1 MTRIPPAFQARPT
14 VDRIWSVFEA
24 PIAGTPLTLA
34 KLIVAVALLIALVWL
49 TGKLTRWLAHGV
61 LRRRGVDPGSTE
73 EIATLVRY
81 LLTALGVVIILQAVI
96 GVNLTTIVGLLAG
109 IGVGLGFGLQNIVSN
124 FFSGLILLFERPIKV
139 GEKVR
144 VGEAVGTVRRIAI
157 RATTI
162 IADDNTAIIIP
173 NSDFIPQRVTNW
185 RRPSRGSDAL
195 AERAAALLSAQA
207 SELGDTGLL
216 LAAVPDDDPLPA
228 AQLTRY
234 AKLAHEIGF
243 VGVLG
248 GGAADHAEGL
258 RGGPL
263 PAGDPL
269 RGTWTEVALGPG
281 YGACFVA
288 RRDDGGVWRFA
299 ISYDHETVVECAVV
313 LMARMPSLA
322 AVA

>member
-173 NSDFIPQRVTNW
+173 NSDFISQRVTNW
-185 RRPSRGSDAL
+185 RYASRNGRVQAKVRCPVSQDPVTVLERLNAAARSMSWANDTPAPEAVLLDMGDGFMHFEVRVWARGMDTSDAL
-195 AERAAALLSAQA
+195 VSELNIAAWKAVRTPDPAPAAAQPVSAA
-207 SELGDTGLL
+207 
-216 LAAVPDDDPLPA
+216 PKP
-228 AQLTRY
+228 
-234 AKLAHEIGF
+234 
-243 VGVLG
+243 
-248 GGAADHAEGL
+248 
-258 RGGPL
+258 
-263 PAGDPL
+263 
-269 RGTWTEVALGPG
+269 
-281 YGACFVA
+281 
-288 RRDDGGVWRFA
+288 
-299 ISYDHETVVECAVV
+299 
-313 LMARMPSLA
+313 
-322 AVA
+322 

>member
-124 FFSGLILLFERPIKV
+124 FFSGLIILFERPIKV

-162 IADDNTAIIIP
+162 ITDDNTAIIIP
-173 NSDFIPQRVTNW
+173 NSDFISQRVTNW
-185 RRPSRGSDAL
+185 RYASRNGRVQVKVRAPVSQDPAPVLERLYAAARSMSWANDTPAPEAVLLDMGDGFMHFEVRVWARGTDTSDAL
-195 AERAAALLSAQA
+195 VTELNLAAWKAVRAPDPAPAAAQPVSAA
-207 SELGDTGLL
+207 
-216 LAAVPDDDPLPA
+216 P
-228 AQLTRY
+228 
-234 AKLAHEIGF
+234 K
-243 VGVLG
+243 
-248 GGAADHAEGL
+248 
-258 RGGPL
+258 
-263 PAGDPL
+263 
-269 RGTWTEVALGPG
+269 
-281 YGACFVA
+281 
-288 RRDDGGVWRFA
+288 
-299 ISYDHETVVECAVV
+299 
-313 LMARMPSLA
+313 PS
-322 AVA
+322 

>member
-1 MTRIPPAFQARPT
+1 

-24 PIAGTPLTLA
+24 PIAGTPVTLA
-34 KLIVAVALLIALVWL
+34 KLIVAIALLIVLVWI

-124 FFSGLILLFERPIKV
+124 FFSGLIILFERPIKV

-173 NSDFIPQRVTNW
+173 NSDFISQRVTNW
-185 RRPSRGSDAL
+185 RYASRNGRVQVKVRCPVSQDPAPVLERLHAAARSMPWANDTPAPQAVLLDMGDGFMHFEVRVWARGTDTSDAL
-195 AERAAALLSAQA
+195 VTELNLAAWKAVRAPDPAPAAAQPVSAA
-207 SELGDTGLL
+207 
-216 LAAVPDDDPLPA
+216 P
-228 AQLTRY
+228 
-234 AKLAHEIGF
+234 K
-243 VGVLG
+243 
-248 GGAADHAEGL
+248 
-258 RGGPL
+258 
-263 PAGDPL
+263 
-269 RGTWTEVALGPG
+269 
-281 YGACFVA
+281 
-288 RRDDGGVWRFA
+288 
-299 ISYDHETVVECAVV
+299 
-313 LMARMPSLA
+313 PS
-322 AVA
+322 